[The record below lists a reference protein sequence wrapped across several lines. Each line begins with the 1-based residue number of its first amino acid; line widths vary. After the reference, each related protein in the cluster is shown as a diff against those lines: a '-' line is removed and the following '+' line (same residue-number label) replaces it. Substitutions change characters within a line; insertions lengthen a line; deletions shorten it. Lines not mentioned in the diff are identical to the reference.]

1 MEDMIA
7 PVLGLIAGI
16 AVLFGLASRKSSS
29 SDSLPVSE
37 TIKDLIDLGKL
48 TPDTAMF
55 LMKVKAEA
63 ARSGVLI
70 RYVSGIRTREQQ
82 NALYAQGRTAPGA
95 IVTHAKGCRSWHVQ
109 GRAADF
115 AILSKDKSKAAYEI
129 VGTIAKSLGG
139 KWGGDF
145 PGFPD
150 LGHIEY
156 HPGMAIE
163 DVCKD
168 PERDLAMRP
177 FTMQRYRAGE
187 MSTKAPS
194 GTDMVLY
201 DELGSGKPSLKFPF
215 WEADILARMHS
226 RWFPNRQY
234 QVRLPDSLFV
244 YIYQRG
250 IRNGS
255 VGLL

>member
-16 AVLFGLASRKSSS
+16 AVLFGLANRKSSA
-29 SDSLPVSE
+29 DSNVPMGE

-63 ARSGVLI
+63 ARAGVLI

-95 IVTHAKGCRSWHVQ
+95 IVTRAKGCRSWHVQ

-115 AILSKDKSKAAYEI
+115 AILSKDKSKAAYEV

-156 HPGMAIE
+156 HPGMTIE
-163 DVCKD
+163 QVCQD
-168 PERDLAMRP
+168 PERD
-177 FTMQRYRAGE
+177 
-187 MSTKAPS
+187 
-194 GTDMVLY
+194 
-201 DELGSGKPSLKFPF
+201 
-215 WEADILARMHS
+215 
-226 RWFPNRQY
+226 
-234 QVRLPDSLFV
+234 
-244 YIYQRG
+244 
-250 IRNGS
+250 
-255 VGLL
+255 

>member
-7 PVLGLIAGI
+7 PVLGLIAGF
-16 AVLFGLASRKSSS
+16 AVLLGLASRKSST
-29 SDSLPVSE
+29 SDSSNPISE
-37 TIKDLIDLGKL
+37 IKDLIDLGKL

-63 ARSGVLI
+63 ARAGVLI

-82 NALYAQGRTAPGA
+82 NALYAQGRTVPGA
-95 IVTHAKGCRSWHVQ
+95 IVTHAKGCSSWHVQ

-115 AILSKDKSKAAYEI
+115 AILSKDKSRAAYAI

-156 HPGMAIE
+156 HPGMTIE
-163 DVCKD
+163 QVCKD

-177 FTMQRYRAGE
+177 FTVRPYNRFGE

-201 DELGSGKPSLKFPF
+201 DELGSGKPTLKFPF
-215 WEADILARMHS
+215 WEADIIARMHS
-226 RWFPNRQY
+226 RWFPRRQY

-244 YIYQRG
+244 YIYVAG
-250 IRNGS
+250 IRKGS
-255 VGLL
+255 VG